1 MKMVVEPRAG
11 LRGKVSVPGD
21 KSISHRA
28 VMFGSIA
35 QGTTQIDGFLA
46 GADCLSTIACFR
58 ALGIDIDGPR
68 DGRVT
73 VRGRGLD
80 GLSEAADVL
89 DVGNSGTT
97 IRLMS
102 GILAGQ
108 RFYSVLTGDFSIRR
122 RPMDRVASP
131 LRQMGAAIYG
141 RRGGSLAPLTILGR
155 GLKGIDYET
164 PVASAQIKSAVLLA
178 GLYADEPTTVREPHL
193 SRDHTERMLSG
204 FGADLKAE
212 DRRVTVQPGPRLEGR
227 RVVVPGDISSAA
239 FMLVAAL
246 ICPGSEVVIEGVGLN
261 PTRTGVLDVLQAM
274 GADIGVFNQRDEAGE
289 PVGDLIVRSSGLTGT
304 TMSGEVIPRAI
315 DEIPAIAVAAL
326 YAGGTTV
333 IRDAR
338 ELRVKETDR
347 IAALAGELRK
357 MGARV
362 EELEDGIVI
371 EGGHPLT
378 GAPVESHG
386 DHRLAMSLAIA
397 GLRAAGRTEISDAEC
412 IDVSFP
418 GFERLLQGLS

>member
-108 RFYSVLTGDFSIRR
+108 RFYSVLTGDSSIRR